1 VDAQLESYV
10 HAHGIEPVFG
20 THERFLVCIT
30 PECNAAPMIESGKRN
45 KERFQGELY
54 VVYVRRPGISDD
66 ENATIECSLEA
77 ARKAGATT
85 EGLESDDPIA
95 AITEFAH
102 KKRITQIFIGHGSQQ
117 SWRDR
122 FFGDP
127 VLRLVRATEGIDVR
141 VFPH

>member
-1 VDAQLESYV
+1 
-10 HAHGIEPVFG
+10 
-20 THERFLVCIT
+20 
-30 PECNAAPMIESGKRN
+30 MIESGMRN

-54 VVYVRRPGISDD
+54 VVYVRRPSTSAG
-66 ENATIECSLEA
+66 ENVVIEAHLEA
-77 ARKAGATT
+77 ALEAGATT
-85 EGLESDDPIA
+85 EVLESDDPIA

-102 KKRITQIFIGHGSQQ
+102 QKRITQIFIGHGSQE

-122 FFGDP
+122 VFGDP